1 MYPQL
6 KLLFAIALLISIT
19 GSSQTV
25 IKPDVSKTT
34 DFLEEVYAGEM
45 TNLGFDKPQRIEQY
59 QQILSRIEIVVPTEN
74 LPGKVFLLSQV
85 PLINVYNP
93 NLSNDL
99 GENFDPYI
107 FNPFTFKMDF
117 FRTDAF
123 VSYKVDGTKYIINN
137 VAFNSFA
144 YLK

>member
-1 MYPQL
+1 MKMYPQL
-6 KLLFAIALLISIT
+6 KLLFAIAFLISVT

-59 QQILSRIEIVVPTEN
+59 QQILSRIEIIEHTEN

-93 NLSNDL
+93 NLSDDL
-99 GENFDPYI
+99 GENFDPYT
-107 FNPFTFKMDF
+107 FNPFKYKMDF
-117 FRTDAF
+117 FRNDAL
-123 VSYKVDGTKYIINN
+123 VRYKVDGTNYVIQI
-137 VAFNSFA
+137 
-144 YLK
+144 LP